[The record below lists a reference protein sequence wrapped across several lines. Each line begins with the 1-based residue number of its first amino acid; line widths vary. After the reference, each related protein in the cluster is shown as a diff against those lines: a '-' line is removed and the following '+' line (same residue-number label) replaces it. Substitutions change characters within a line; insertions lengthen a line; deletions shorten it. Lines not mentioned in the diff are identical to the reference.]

1 MQKLTPT
8 EVSEICHKLGEA
20 HPKSVVQVHGGN
32 IHSAW
37 QIAFEKKKFFIK
49 RNERSKKFLKFE
61 EFCLRNINPNTDE
74 KNLRV
79 PQVIKYLEVDDV
91 EILIME
97 WINFQN
103 NNQKRLGKGIAEM
116 HLKSNELN
124 PKKFGFPIEGFIGFI
139 NQKQG
144 WSNSWIDCFID
155 LRIIPQFSILKNN
168 FLNSKIRLT
177 VCEKIKAELIKHE
190 PLNVLVHGD
199 LWSGNVG
206 VDHNGKGVIFDPA
219 SWWADS
225 EVDIAMS
232 RLFGGFTKEFYEEYH
247 KVIPLR
253 KDFEKRMII
262 YNFYHILNHANMFGG
277 SYYLQVKDY
286 INKILIM

>member
-1 MQKLTPT
+1 
-8 EVSEICHKLGEA
+8 
-20 HPKSVVQVHGGN
+20 
-32 IHSAW
+32 
-37 QIAFEKKKFFIK
+37 
-49 RNERSKKFLKFE
+49 
-61 EFCLRNINPNTDE
+61 
-74 KNLRV
+74 
-79 PQVIKYLEVDDV
+79 
-91 EILIME
+91 ME

-253 KDFEKRMII
+253 KDFEKE
-262 YNFYHILNHANMFGG
+262 
-277 SYYLQVKDY
+277 
-286 INKILIM
+286 